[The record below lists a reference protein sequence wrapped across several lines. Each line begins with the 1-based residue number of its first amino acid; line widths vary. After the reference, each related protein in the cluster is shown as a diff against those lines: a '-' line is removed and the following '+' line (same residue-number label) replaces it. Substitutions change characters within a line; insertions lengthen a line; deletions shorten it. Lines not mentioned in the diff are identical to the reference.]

1 MKQKHDEWGFPIIEN
16 MYQKTEKSKI
26 NCLSFHFR
34 NLGKEEQ
41 TMSKVS
47 IRKKKLFKFEEKS
60 TKLRTG
66 NPFKNYL
73 NQKLLLKISKIDKP
87 LAKLVM

>member
-16 MYQKTEKSKI
+16 MYQKTEKSEI
-26 NCLSFHFR
+26 SCLSFHFR

-47 IRKKKLFKFEEKS
+47 I
-60 TKLRTG
+60 
-66 NPFKNYL
+66 
-73 NQKLLLKISKIDKP
+73 
-87 LAKLVM
+87 